1 MVGADNNNNNS
12 NKMYR
17 TIFVTIHPH
26 NISCVTSL
34 IEVFPLC
41 DVQTVLLNALCCYCR
56 LVMDSRDRVLCT
68 SPHLTK

>member
-1 MVGADNNNNNS
+1 MVGADNNSKSDNN
-12 NKMYR
+12 MYR
-17 TIFVTIHPH
+17 TIFVTGHPH
-26 NISCVTSL
+26 NFSCVTSL

-41 DVQTVLLNALCCYCR
+41 DDQRVLLNAMCCCS